1 MGFAGMMGKM
11 LAQTMVRQRM
21 ANAASNAVNSGGG
34 YRGMF
39 QSSGKYLFVAH
50 PNCCDKCTKMN
61 GTLWNTPDVNFIS
74 HPNCKCATIEA
85 PAGLSPAELME
96 WTKAPVGVMRF
107 GWNYG
112 ESLKPVQLTV
122 NNRDKVY
129 AEWHERMDPESVKAH
144 PRRLVRAKV
153 SQAQIDAIRAKVESG
168 ELTQG
173 MNLTGRIEGYAKAAE
188 TRALKNTEA
197 GKVAQKMLGGVNKAR
212 IIVSQKR
219 EMQRRSEIEQP
230 RLRKGTTWN
239 PNGAKPFT
247 QLLGK
252 SKISKSVSSVSP
264 LERGTAAVRESA
276 PQVSPSTT
284 TNALRAAARSLGIS
298 RDVAQKRKKLVE
310 EQKEQQLIRKAVNEA
325 RANARKRYMSNKKR
339 R

>member
-1 MGFAGMMGKM
+1 MAFAGMMGKM
-11 LAQTMVRQRM
+11 LAQAMVRQRV
-21 ANAASNAVNSGGG
+21 ANAAKGSVNVGGG
-34 YRGMF
+34 YRGSF

-50 PNCCDKCTKMN
+50 PECCPKCTKMD
-61 GTLWNTPDVNFIS
+61 GTLWNTPDVAYIS

-85 PAGLSPAELME
+85 PAGLGPSELME
-96 WTKAPVGVMRF
+96 WTKNPVGVMRF
-107 GWNYG
+107 GFNYG
-112 ESLKPVQLTV
+112 SSLKPVRLTV

-153 SQAQIDAIRAKVESG
+153 SQAQIDAIRAKAKAG
-168 ELTQG
+168 ELPQG
-173 MNLTGRIEGYAKAAE
+173 VNLTGRVEGYVKAAN
-188 TRALKNTEA
+188 TRAMKRTEA
-197 GKVAQKMLGGVNKAR
+197 GKVAQKVFGGVDKAR

-219 EMQRRSEIEQP
+219 ERQRKGELELP

-239 PNGAKPFT
+239 PNGPKPIT

-264 LERGTAAVRESA
+264 IERGTSAVRGGA
-276 PQVSPSTT
+276 PISPSTSM
-284 TNALRAAARSLGIS
+284 NSLRAAARSLGIS
-298 RDVAQKRKKLVE
+298 RNVAQRRKREIE
-310 EQKEQQLIRKAVNEA
+310 EQKEQRLIRKAVNEA
-325 RANARKRYMSNKKR
+325 RANARKQYMAKKKR